1 MQGVLRRVVYISV
14 FEISGTIISAFML
27 AFLSGTEA
35 SHTGPLAVMISTT
48 AVTVNLVYT
57 WLFERWES
65 RQAARTR
72 SFARRI
78 LHAAGFQT
86 MLVMFLIPLI
96 AWWMQISL
104 IEALLLDA
112 VLIVFFPIYMFVYN
126 WAFDLVFG
134 LPDSVTKGQIGDEA
148 EAAA

>member
-1 MQGVLRRVVYISV
+1 VQGVLRRVVYVSV
-14 FEISGTIISAFML
+14 FEISGTIISALML
-27 AFLSGTEA
+27 AYLSGTDA
-35 SHTGPLAVMISTT
+35 SLTGPLAILISTT
-48 AVTVNLVYT
+48 AMSVNLAFN

-72 SFARRI
+72 SLARRI
-78 LHAAGFQT
+78 AHAVGFQAT
-86 MLVMFLIPLI
+86 LVMFLIPLI

-104 IEALLLDA
+104 LQALLLDA

-126 WAFDLVFG
+126 WVFDLIFG
-134 LPDSVTKGQIGDEA
+134 LPDSVTKGRVGDEA